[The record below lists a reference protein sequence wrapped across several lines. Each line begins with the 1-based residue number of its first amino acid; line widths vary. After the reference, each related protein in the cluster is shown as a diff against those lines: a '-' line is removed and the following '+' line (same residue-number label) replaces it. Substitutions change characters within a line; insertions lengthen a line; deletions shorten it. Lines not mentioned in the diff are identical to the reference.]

1 MEFPVSTKDCGKVEV
16 QNSIDVNV
24 FGYEDKQFFPI
35 YVSKQKNTDEL
46 NLLLITDGE
55 KAALCFDKRF

>member
-1 MEFPVSTKDCGKVEV
+1 MSVKDYSKLEV
-16 QNSIDVNV
+16 QNNINLNV

-46 NLLLITDGE
+46 NLLLITEGE
-55 KAALCFDKRF
+55 KLSIIF